1 MPTQFATIPLEHS
14 SFARVVIAG
23 PTVPWRSRS
32 GDRNVDWPGVS
43 APGLLFVPWLRA
55 NRGFT
60 SVGKMLDLRTVDC
73 REASKSWVNSALW
86 PVPPA
91 IVNRTVHRGGC
102 RFRADRAGIGGAPLA
117 VGKDRLCDRLLGR
130 AINPKLAEDRALRP
144 PITK

>member
-1 MPTQFATIPLEHS
+1 MKDFDRHCANAIRDNPIGTFLVCPGCDRL
-14 SFARVVIAG
+14 
-23 PTVPWRSRS
+23 TVPWRSRS

-91 IVNRTVHRGGC
+91 IVFRTVQRGGC

-117 VGKDRLCDRLLGR
+117 GHVARIAKRVK
-130 AINPKLAEDRALRP
+130 AAAA
-144 PITK
+144 